1 MIHTKG
7 GTMFER
13 HAPRTSQI
21 LVRLTDVERGLV
33 VEKKGEQSFSDYVRE
48 LIRKD
53 LATKKKRR
61 AR

>member
-1 MIHTKG
+1 
-7 GTMFER
+7 MFEK

-21 LVRLTDVERGLV
+21 LVRLTDVERGFV